1 VNTATHS
8 VLSGATRLGA
18 KAKRLI
24 LRSIRAVVE
33 ARARRIQYELQFHRS
48 FNAYRES
55 KGIPALNGDLRSG
68 S

>member
-1 VNTATHS
+1 LVK
-8 VLSGATRLGA
+8 
-18 KAKRLI
+18 KAKRMCV
-24 LRSIRAVVE
+24 RSIRAVTA
-33 ARARRIQYELQFHRS
+33 ARMRRVQYELQFHRS

>member
-1 VNTATHS
+1 MSTIAHS
-8 VLSGATRLGA
+8 ALFGTVRLV
-18 KAKRLI
+18 KRAKRMCV
-24 LRSIRAVVE
+24 RSIRAVTE
-33 ARARRIQYELQFHRS
+33 ARMRRIQYELQFHRS